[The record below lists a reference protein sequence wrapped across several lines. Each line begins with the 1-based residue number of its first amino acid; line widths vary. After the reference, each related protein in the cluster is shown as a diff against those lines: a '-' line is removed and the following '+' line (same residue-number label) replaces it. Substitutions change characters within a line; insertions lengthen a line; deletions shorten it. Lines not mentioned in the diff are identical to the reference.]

1 MHFIQKKQSKQ
12 TNNRYTI
19 GVINSEVVVL
29 QTLRFAIFIY
39 VKRILPNNI
48 LTGRILY
55 SISILSYF
63 FTRTTIKK
71 LFEFYFGII

>member
-12 TNNRYTI
+12 TNNRHTI

-39 VKRILPNNI
+39 VKRILPQEHFY
-48 LTGRILY
+48 GQD
-55 SISILSYF
+55 S
-63 FTRTTIKK
+63 
-71 LFEFYFGII
+71 LFK

>member
-12 TNNRYTI
+12 TNNRHTI

-39 VKRILPNNI
+39 VKRILHQEHFNGRDSLFNI
-48 LTGRILY
+48 NIV
-55 SISILSYF
+55 IF
-63 FTRTTIKK
+63 FYTH
-71 LFEFYFGII
+71 YD

>member
-39 VKRILPNNI
+39 VKRILPQEHFNGWDSLFNI
-48 LTGRILY
+48 NIV
-55 SISILSYF
+55 IF
-63 FTRTTIKK
+63 FHTH
-71 LFEFYFGII
+71 YD

>member
-1 MHFIQKKQSKQ
+1 MSKINRTPIIQKKQSKQ

-39 VKRILPNNI
+39 VKRILHQEHFN
-48 LTGRILY
+48 GRD
-55 SISILSYF
+55 S
-63 FTRTTIKK
+63 
-71 LFEFYFGII
+71 LFNMIMRYYT

>member
-1 MHFIQKKQSKQ
+1 MQCKDNAFYSKKQSKQ

-39 VKRILPNNI
+39 VKRILPQEHFNGRDSLFNI
-48 LTGRILY
+48 NIVILFHTHY
-55 SISILSYF
+55 D
-63 FTRTTIKK
+63 
-71 LFEFYFGII
+71 